1 MHKLLPALALSC
13 FSLIA
18 QAQRAGFIDSTFG
31 VNGVVRDSFASIT
44 ASGAIEASFK
54 VLPRGDGRFF
64 CLGDTSQSANSVIAM
79 KAYLANGSIDPSF
92 NGGKTKYYVVDPYT
106 YGMDAVMAPDGKI
119 VISGFAGYY
128 NTELLCMRLNAS
140 GEIDSTFGT
149 NGYTLVPPSSGYDL
163 LYGYGV
169 KLQPDGKPVLIGN
182 EANISA
188 GTQDIAV
195 VRLNTDGSED
205 VSFNSSG
212 IRTNLFGKS
221 GSNLSDLAVL
231 QSGKIAI
238 VGDYMDN
245 PKTRTIVTMRL
256 NSDGSTDTTFGID
269 GMTQQNFGGIFNYGY
284 SIVEQKDKKLIMGAG
299 VKDASAFMPD
309 LFLFRY
315 NSDGTL
321 DNTWGLAG
329 IVKTHLVPGQIRSF
343 LDVSMGSL
351 LVGTRYTSSSISDA
365 LYVVAHYNNDGT
377 PDYGFGNNGI
387 DTIAVY
393 YNPTVAVSNPV
404 DMAVDHYTKSVILL
418 GNGGKSG
425 TALQINLIKVLLG
438 NSLEVPKVATY
449 INDMNFYPNP
459 VGAAGHLRFNLN
471 KTCAPYIS
479 LQDVSGRV
487 IQILNTA
494 TLQAGSHEL
503 SIDMSG
509 LVRGTYFVNS
519 SIEGESK
526 TMKLIKL

>member
-1 MHKLLPALALSC
+1 C

-44 ASGAIEASFK
+44 ASGAIETSFK

-64 CLGDTSQSANSVIAM
+64 CLGDTSQSANSAIAM

-92 NGGKTKYYVVDPYT
+92 NGGKTKYYTVDAYT
-106 YGMDAVMAPDGKI
+106 YGMDAAIAPDGKI

-128 NTELLCMRLNAS
+128 NSKLLCLRLNAS

-149 NGYTLVPPSSGYDL
+149 DGHTLVPPSSGYDL

-205 VSFNSSG
+205 ISFNSSG
-212 IRTNLFGKS
+212 MRTNLFGKS

-245 PKTRTIVTMRL
+245 PKIRTIVTMRL
-256 NSDGSTDTTFGID
+256 NSDGSNDNTFGVK
-269 GMTQQNFGGIFNYGY
+269 GIVEQSFSTLFNYGY
-284 SIVEQKDKKLIMGAG
+284 SIAEQSDKKLIMAAG
-299 VKDASAFMPD
+299 VKDGSVSMPD

-315 NSDGTL
+315 NADGSM
-321 DNTWGLAG
+321 DNSWGLAG

-351 LVGTRYTSSSISDA
+351 LVGTRYTSSSVSGT
-365 LYVVAHYNNDGT
+365 LYVVAHYDNYGT

-387 DTIAVY
+387 DTIAVH
-393 YNPTVAVSNPV
+393 YNPTVAVSSPV
-404 DMAVDHYTKSVILL
+404 DMAVDHYTKSIILL

-425 TALQINLIKVLLG
+425 TALQINLIKVLLT
-438 NSLEVPKVATY
+438 NSLEVPKVATH
-449 INDMNFYPNP
+449 INDMSFYPNP
-459 VGAAGHLRFNLN
+459 VGAAGHLRFNLS

-519 SIEGESK
+519 SISGESK